1 MTARYRLIWML
12 ALVFFVW
19 LAAASLGR
27 AQSILYPSTT
37 DTLLSIGSPIAP
49 APVVVVTPP
58 PTIVVAP
65 STSSSSPSTTTICT
79 TAGSIT
85 YCTH

>member
-12 ALVFFVW
+12 ALVFCAW
-19 LAAASLGR
+19 LATASLGR
-27 AQSILYPSTT
+27 AQTVLFPSTA
-37 DTLLSIGSPIAP
+37 DTLLSIGTPSP

>member
-1 MTARYRLIWML
+1 MKTAHAL
-12 ALVFFVW
+12 ASMILL
-19 LAAASLGR
+19 LAPPAWG
-27 AQSILYPSTT
+27 QSILYPSTT
-37 DTLLSIGSPIAP
+37 DTLLSIGTPSP